1 MLSEE
6 HHRQR
11 CVMFSLLING
21 EEKGN
26 MLLLICVNLGT
37 HTHPAAVGIRLGI
50 SSAVNQTHFTPRGRN
65 SLRRKQ
71 DLGFRRKAGCRAE
84 LTGWLQARALPGSLE
99 QVPSSSPTL
108 PWLVTHTW
116 MGLQAGQPSWST
128 WGQRARPSLC
138 RGDTHSR
145 CHWALGIQIR
155 AQ

>member
-26 MLLLICVNLGT
+26 MLLICVNLGT

-50 SSAVNQTHFTPRGRN
+50 SSAVNQTHFTPRGRS

-84 LTGWLQARALPGSLE
+84 LAGWLQARALPGSLE
-99 QVPSSSPTL
+99 QVPSSSTTASL
-108 PWLVTHTW
+108 DGDSHLDGAAGRTAQLEHVGTE
-116 MGLQAGQPSWST
+116 GQVLSLQ
-128 WGQRARPSLC
+128 R
-138 RGDTHSR
+138 
-145 CHWALGIQIR
+145 
-155 AQ
+155 